1 MIFGFPWRLAALAIV
16 AAAILGVVGLSR
28 YQVSVARAEA
38 AEARESAAAMR
49 SRLDA
54 QNAEIERW
62 RQAAEERA
70 KRAAEAR
77 KQART
82 YRKKSDDA
90 AARLRSFSA
99 AGMGECDALR
109 ALVDLDR
116 GR

>member
-1 MIFGFPWRLAALAIV
+1 MIGFHYRLAAIA
-16 AAAILGVVGLSR
+16 LGVFALVSIVGVSR
-28 YQVSVARAEA
+28 YQVSIARAEA
-38 AEARESAAAMR
+38 AEARESAEKMR
-49 SRLDA
+49 STLES

-62 RQAAEERA
+62 QRTAEERA
-70 KRAAEAR
+70 KRAEEAR
-77 KQART
+77 KAART

-90 AARLRSFSA
+90 AARLRAFSA